1 MPMSVR
7 RTPTER
13 NPHQVENASDPF
25 FKSRRQDEIP
35 TPQFKLRYV

>member
-1 MPMSVR
+1 VENASDPFF
-7 RTPTER
+7 T
-13 NPHQVENASDPF
+13 QVENASDPF